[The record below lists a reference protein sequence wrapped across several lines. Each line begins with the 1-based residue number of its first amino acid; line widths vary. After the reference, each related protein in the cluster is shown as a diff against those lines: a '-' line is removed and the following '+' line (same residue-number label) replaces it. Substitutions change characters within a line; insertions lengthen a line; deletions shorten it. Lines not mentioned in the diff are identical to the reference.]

1 MPYNCALFQASLLI
15 LFQYLSGQDILD
27 DIRRR
32 LSEAAVN
39 IEPEPPNIN
48 PELPNIEP
56 ELPNIEPELPNT
68 GNTEPEVTYF
78 ENDVELS
85 NVPTDYENYV
95 ESSNV
100 PNVPG
105 LVFEVPCA
113 TSTPIQQNTPC
124 QSFTR

>member
-39 IEPEPPNIN
+39 IEPEPSNIN
-48 PELPNIEP
+48 P

-68 GNTEPEVTYF
+68 GNTEPEVTYY
-78 ENDVELS
+78 ENYVELS

-100 PNVPG
+100 PNVTG

>member
-56 ELPNIEPELPNT
+56 ELPNT
-68 GNTEPEVTYF
+68 GNTEPEVTY
-78 ENDVELS
+78 N
-85 NVPTDYENYV
+85 ENYV

-100 PNVPG
+100 PNVTG